1 LLSSRNVYGVAA
13 IFGLKGS
20 DEKISSKSGR
30 ATPGDKNCLSQ
41 LQNPV
46 DISSRQLQS
55 QSMASKPKSSK
66 KPSAAQLAA
75 RKKFAEMAKARAAG
89 KSGASKR
96 STKMGG
102 NKSAKRS
109 SKRDV
114 RDDKGSRGVPSL
126 ATKPISSPKGSGQ
139 SLDYHTGDRVNRP
152 KAIQPKRVRNP
163 YFGAIGTSSTQTPM
177 FIDYWA

>member
-1 LLSSRNVYGVAA
+1 
-13 IFGLKGS
+13 
-20 DEKISSKSGR
+20 
-30 ATPGDKNCLSQ
+30 
-41 LQNPV
+41 
-46 DISSRQLQS
+46 
-55 QSMASKPKSSK
+55 MASKAKSSK

-96 STKMGG
+96 SAKKGG

-109 SKRDV
+109 SRRDV
-114 RDDKGSRGVPSL
+114 RDDKGSKRVPSL

-139 SLDYHTGDRVNRP
+139 MGDYYNPPEGRSGRP

-163 YFGAIGTSSTQTPM
+163 YFGAIGVSSTNTPM
-177 FIDYWA
+177 FIDYWV